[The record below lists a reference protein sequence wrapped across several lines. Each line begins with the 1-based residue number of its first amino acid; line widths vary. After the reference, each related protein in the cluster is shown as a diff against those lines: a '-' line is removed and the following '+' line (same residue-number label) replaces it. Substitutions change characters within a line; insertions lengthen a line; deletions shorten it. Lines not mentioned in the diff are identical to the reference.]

1 MGEDMPR
8 SKYETA
14 VKQCEACAADKGLK
28 GCYECK
34 NNIWGAKPC
43 ALSYELAT
51 QDIQNMESR
60 LTEIRRHYEAVQY
73 LGVTFK
79 LQREKDIEAD
89 LKKQYGYNMTL
100 AEFTKNA
107 EVFLRNLKERVATRE
122 SDSERG
128 L

>member
-1 MGEDMPR
+1 MPR
-8 SKYETA
+8 SKYEIT

-34 NNIWGAKPC
+34 NNIWGAQPC

-51 QDIQNMESR
+51 QDIQDIESR
-60 LTEIRRHYEAVQY
+60 LTEIRKHYEAVQY
-73 LGVTFK
+73 LGVTIE
-79 LQREKDIEAD
+79 LQKEKGIEAD

-100 AEFTKNA
+100 AEFTEIA
-107 EVFLRNLKERVATRE
+107 EVFLRNLKERVAAHNGE
-122 SDSERG
+122 SESG